1 MTHLAALRNSV
12 LCGVAIVAVAGCGAT
27 RLTGSANTGAAPAV
41 VSTGSSPAAAPTPDD
56 SAVNQQ
62 VQSIDNQLSTIDGQ
76 MNAANAGLSTSE
88 GDPSQ

>member
-1 MTHLAALRNSV
+1 MTHLTALRNSV

-27 RLTGSANTGAAPAV
+27 RLAGSTNTGGTSAA
-41 VSTGSSPAAAPTPDD
+41 VSSGTLPTASATPDD

-62 VQSIDNQLSTIDGQ
+62 VQSIDNQLGTIDGQ
-76 MNAANAGLSTSE
+76 INAANAGLSTSE

>member
-27 RLTGSANTGAAPAV
+27 RLAGSTNTGATPAA
-41 VSTGSSPAAAPTPDD
+41 VSTGSAPTAAPAPDD

-76 MNAANAGLSTSE
+76 MNAANAGLNTSE
-88 GDPSQ
+88 GDPSR

>member
-1 MTHLAALRNSV
+1 MTHLTALRNSV

-27 RLTGSANTGAAPAV
+27 RLTGSANTGGTPGV
-41 VSTGSSPAAAPTPDD
+41 VSTSISPTTEATPDN

-62 VQSIDNQLSTIDGQ
+62 AQSIDNQLGTIDGQ
-76 MNAANAGLSTSE
+76 INDANAGLNTSE